1 MKAKAIHKVNVILWM
16 LLILG
21 FAACT
26 DEGALHQQEQGY
38 LSLGSV
44 MVDVTTENDYMTRTL
59 TSDPQAPSA
68 SDFLVE
74 LIDSYGTV
82 IKQGKPQDF
91 TSPLLLFVTTYTI
104 RASYGDA
111 ESLISNKPYYYGETT
126 VTVKANETTLA
137 APISA
142 SLQSAMVSA
151 DVSALSTH
159 FTTTPKVYLSTSSTK
174 VELRLGSWLYLKP
187 EHNYIMTLEGTNQA
201 GIAVNPTLKSW
212 NPVKKT
218 AYTITA
224 TPDLPILTLP
234 NQQAGAWAKRLYITP
249 ATATNSLGNPITLPQ
264 GTVYEVIP
272 ESSSDWSAALTST
285 SDANGLQVITGL
297 HSNTSYKVRARVG
310 TIVSSERV
318 ITTEN
323 ESTIPNGNME
333 TWSYTDGPKDSW
345 PNNKVYWQHWYARN
359 ETSETTDGWCTRN
372 GLTTSGNKNHAYK
385 SNSGTERTSTCYSG
399 SYAAEIKTIGWGDDT
414 TAASPWSTIKEITP
428 GELFLG
434 HVTDINSPFYGYPF
448 SSRPS
453 KLVFYYKYIPSGDHS
468 FTVEF
473 IVKDENNNTM
483 ASELFNGTSQSE
495 FIRKEIVLNY
505 NKNCFTK
512 VATLCINFN
521 SGTNSKSEVDEASV
535 SRSSRHT
542 GNKLY
547 IDDISLIY
555 D

>member
-1 MKAKAIHKVNVILWM
+1 M

-26 DEGALHQQEQGY
+26 EEGALHQQEQGY

-126 VTVKANETTLA
+126 VTVKANETTFA

-159 FTTTPKVYLSTSSTK
+159 FTTNPKVYLSTSSTK
-174 VELRLGSWLYLKP
+174 VELRSGSWLYLKP

-249 ATATNSLGNPITLPQ
+249 ATATNALGNAITLPK
-264 GTVYEVIP
+264 GLVYEVIP
-272 ESSSDWSAALTST
+272 ASSSDWSAALTSST
-285 SDANGLQVITGL
+285 DVNGLQVIKGL
-297 HSNTSYKVRARVG
+297 NSNTRYKIRARVG
-310 TIVSSERV
+310 LITSEQQT
-318 ITTEN
+318 ITTEQ
-323 ESTIPNGNME
+323 EVQLS
-333 TWSYTDGPKDSW
+333 DSKMDEW
-345 PNNKVYWQHWYARN
+345 ITENSHSLKSGFLASKKTYYAYKP
-359 ETSETTDGWCTRN
+359 
-372 GLTTSGNKNHAYK
+372 TSGIWATTNAKTFDRGGTYTCNAYPSVVYETNDNGK
-385 SNSGTERTSTCYSG
+385 
-399 SYAAEIKTIGWGDDT
+399 AAAISTIGWTDGAT
-414 TAASPWSTIKEITP
+414 NTNTICYDRSAGRLFTGSYTYNTYTYGTP
-428 GELFLG
+428 CE
-434 HVTDINSPFYGYPF
+434 
-448 SSRPS
+448 SRPS
-453 KLVFYYKYIPSGDHS
+453 AISFDCKYDSYNNDMFKVWAI
-468 FTVEF
+468 VEF
-473 IVKDENNNTM
+473 RNDTSVIELAKKELVSGSLNSYANLKLSLEDVFTDFYLHATHITIVFSSTQQCNDNNDTESSN
-483 ASELFNGTSQSE
+483 
-495 FIRKEIVLNY
+495 IK
-505 NKNCFTK
+505 
-512 VATLCINFN
+512 N
-521 SGTNSKSEVDEASV
+521 SGVLYYTDNRWKGS
-535 SRSSRHT
+535 T
-542 GNKLY
+542 LY
-547 IDDISLIY
+547 IDNISLIY
-555 D
+555 E